1 MPVIDLSCYEQM
13 SNSPLPHLP
22 FGEPPPI
29 RRLDAASHYADN
41 THAPQQFAWTELEH
55 EFAERVKRRKNMVKG
70 TIVELMYLWI
80 LPKFVGTVPRN
91 TRGRVVRRS
100 TGGRIL
106 VKFDGY
112 NKGVVVRTTSLRLVG
127 RAVTPMYGSIE

>member
-1 MPVIDLSCYEQM
+1 M
-13 SNSPLPHLP
+13 SNSPISHPP

-29 RRLDAASHYADN
+29 RRLDTASHYADN
-41 THAPQQFAWTELEH
+41 THAPRTIPLGE
-55 EFAERVKRRKNMVKG
+55 EFDKVLAERVKQRNKMVKG
-70 TIVELMYLWI
+70 AIVELMYLWI
-80 LPKFVGTVPRN
+80 LPKFVGTIPRN

-112 NKGVVVRTTSLRLVG
+112 NKGVIVRTTSLRLVG